1 MDHDQEAVPEVEK
14 AVIMEQNADER
25 RGYVITLQGDDQE
38 AVPEVEKRVIIE
50 EDVDGRRSYLITLE
64 DKLDQEQE
72 KLLLASCSLLKIYPS
87 LDDDEYAG
95 IERSMGWM
103 DFQKFYHNCLSH
115 KESEEETEE
124 ETLARAH
131 QLRNLWIGKMISAYD
146 VPEEERGDV
155 PFKPYNVDDLE
166 AVKETFGEDLYR
178 TIRKAFREVR
188 VAFKTGV
195 EYKPWNRGE
204 GREATLNEL
213 LDALPKVARP
223 PSHRRR

>member
-1 MDHDQEAVPEVEK
+1 
-14 AVIMEQNADER
+14 
-25 RGYVITLQGDDQE
+25 
-38 AVPEVEKRVIIE
+38 
-50 EDVDGRRSYLITLE
+50 
-64 DKLDQEQE
+64 
-72 KLLLASCSLLKIYPS
+72 
-87 LDDDEYAG
+87 
-95 IERSMGWM
+95 M

-131 QLRNLWIGKMISAYD
+131 QLRNRWIGKMISAYD